1 MFRVTVE
8 SSGVWISADVS
19 WCRISPQGDHL
30 MDLQLLK
37 TL

>member
-8 SSGVWISADVS
+8 SSGVWISTDL
-19 WCRISPQGDHL
+19 PQSRMLQQDDHP